1 VVIHRPDELALP
13 DGVERAYDGLELD
26 V

>member
-1 VVIHRPDELALP
+1 VVIHRPDELPLP
-13 DGVERAYDGLELD
+13 DDVERAYDGLELD